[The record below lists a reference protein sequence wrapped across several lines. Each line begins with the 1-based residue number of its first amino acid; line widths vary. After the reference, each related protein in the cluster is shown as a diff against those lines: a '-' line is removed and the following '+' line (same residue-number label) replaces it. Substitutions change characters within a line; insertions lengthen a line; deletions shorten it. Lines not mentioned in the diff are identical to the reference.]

1 MDDITIL
8 CWWYSASCNVA
19 VYGVRFCQQDL
30 VNRGICTEAEAT
42 ELVDKKLIPLVGEQ
56 QRKFE
61 KMLESF
67 DVS

>member
-1 MDDITIL
+1 MWFL
-8 CWWYSASCNVA
+8 
-19 VYGVRFCQQDL
+19 YGVHCCQQDL

-42 ELVDKKLIPLVGEQ
+42 ELVNNKFMPAVGDQ